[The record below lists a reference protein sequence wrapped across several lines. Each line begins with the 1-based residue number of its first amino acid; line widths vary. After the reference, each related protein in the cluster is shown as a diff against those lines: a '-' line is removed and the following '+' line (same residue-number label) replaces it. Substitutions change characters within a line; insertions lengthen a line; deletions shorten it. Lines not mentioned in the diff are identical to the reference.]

1 MDEYFTNV
9 WIIALI
15 VMINQFAFLYLRT
28 KNVYY
33 ISHDKIWLSIFTGA
47 LLGISWLVSAGLSI
61 DALYKLQ
68 WQPII
73 GYLVGGSLGTY
84 YAMIRRKKQIL

>member
-1 MDEYFTNV
+1 MNNYFTNV

-15 VMINQFAFLYLRT
+15 VLVNQFAFLYLRT
-28 KNVYY
+28 KNVYF
-33 ISHDKIWLSIFTGA
+33 IAHDKILLSILTGM

-61 DALYKLQ
+61 DAIFKLQ

-73 GYLVGGSLGTY
+73 GYLLGGALGTY
-84 YAMIRRKKQIL
+84 YAMIRRKKEL